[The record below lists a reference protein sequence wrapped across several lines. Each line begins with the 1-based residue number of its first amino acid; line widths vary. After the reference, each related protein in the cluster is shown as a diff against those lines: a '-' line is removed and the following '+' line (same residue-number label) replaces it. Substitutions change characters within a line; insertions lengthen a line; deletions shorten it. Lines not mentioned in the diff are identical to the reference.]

1 MLKKVITYTDYDGET
16 RTETHWFNLTKAE
29 ILEMELLTKGG
40 MEKMIQNIVET
51 QDVPSL
57 VKLFKKLIDKS
68 YGIKSPDGKRFIKNP
83 EDLKEFK
90 ETEAY
95 SELFMELAT
104 DSDAASK
111 FIEGIVP
118 SGIDINDPEVRARAE
133 KLITESG
140 GSVENA

>member
-51 QDVPSL
+51 QDIPSL

-118 SGIDINDPEVRARAE
+118 SGIDINDPEVRAKAE
-133 KLITESG
+133 KLIAESG

>member
-29 ILEMELLTKGG
+29 ILEMELLTVGG
-40 MEKMIQNIVET
+40 MEKMIQNIIET

-57 VKLFKKLIDKS
+57 VKLFKTLIDKS
-68 YGIKSPDGKRFIKNP
+68 YGVKSPDGKRFIKSH
-83 EDLKEFK
+83 EALQEFK

-118 SGIDINDPEVRARAE
+118 SGIDINDPEVRAKAE
-133 KLITESG
+133 KLIAESG
-140 GSVENA
+140 GSVNNA

>member
-57 VKLFKKLIDKS
+57 VKLFKTLIDKS
-68 YGIKSPDGKRFIKNP
+68 YGVKSPDGKRFIKNP

-118 SGIDINDPEVRARAE
+118 SGIDINDPEVRAKAE
-133 KLITESG
+133 KLIAESG